1 MERVLLLDV
10 SFGFTDFLYLLL
22 DNPIVF
28 TILLALGLFLIYK
41 AVKAIRR
48 ELEKK
53 NGTAEDEAP
62 VIPELTIPEKA
73 SDEK

>member
-10 SFGFTDFLYLLL
+10 SFGFTDIFYLLL